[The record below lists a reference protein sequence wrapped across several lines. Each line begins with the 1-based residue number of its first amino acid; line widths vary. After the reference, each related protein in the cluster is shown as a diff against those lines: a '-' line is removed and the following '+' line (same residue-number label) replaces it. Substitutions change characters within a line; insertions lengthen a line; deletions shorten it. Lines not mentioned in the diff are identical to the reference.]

1 MIRLFVAINLPSD
14 MADQIDMLC
23 FGIPG
28 ARWISPEDYHL
39 TLSFIGEVNKHT
51 FNDIRSCLSNLDGNS
66 FFLKPLEINC
76 FYARGRP
83 KILNLSFEK
92 NPGINNLRKK
102 INYNLSRRNISIHR
116 KKFTPHVTIARLTNT
131 PANRVAT
138 FLGTASLPNTDP
150 IQINSFHLYSSQ
162 LTKSGSIYQIEE
174 SYPLV

>member
-1 MIRLFVAINLPSD
+1 MIRLFVAINLPTNL
-14 MADQIDMLC
+14 ADQIDMLC

-39 TLSFIGEVNKHT
+39 TLSFIGEVDHYT
-51 FNDIRSCLSNLDGNS
+51 FNDIKNCLSNLQCNS
-66 FFLKPLEINC
+66 FFLKPIEIGC

-83 KILNLSFEK
+83 KILNVSFEK
-92 NPGINNLRKK
+92 NPAINQLRKK
-102 INYNLSRRNISIHR
+102 INYNLSLKNISMHK
-116 KKFTPHVTIARLTNT
+116 KKFVPHVTIARLSNT

-138 FLGTASLPNTDP
+138 FLQSASLPNTDP

-162 LTKSGSIYQIEE
+162 LTKNGSVYQIEE